1 MSSIHRTC
9 DRCRVRWSAH
19 PADPATQCPVCAAL
33 GPEHQSRIARI
44 AGRVSGA
51 ARAEH
56 GGEGVPRGSGLR
68 SRIPRAAW
76 IWISDL
82 VARAA
87 AAAAESAE
95 HPPAEVVEAFWAGY
109 DETANLR

>member
-1 MSSIHRTC
+1 
-9 DRCRVRWSAH
+9 
-19 PADPATQCPVCAAL
+19 VCAAL
-33 GPEHQSRIARI
+33 GPEHQARIARI

-68 SRIPRAAW
+68 RHIPRAAW
-76 IWISDL
+76 RWISDL

-95 HPPAEVVEAFWAGY
+95 HPPPEVVSAYWRGY
-109 DETANLR
+109 DETAGLW